1 MVGDNMQQLE
11 IKFFWPLTEQIPLDL
26 DYADC
31 EAPKLSAV
39 KLYSNYAIRNIND
52 ITTTFVASNLSIV
65 IIEECRKALHPELR
79 DMISR
84 GQAFDLIKKHF
95 GIKEDE

>member
-11 IKFFWPLTEQIPLDL
+11 IQFFWPLTEQIPLDL

-52 ITTTFVASNLSIV
+52 ITTTFVASNLSIDVDTTV
-65 IIEECRKALHPELR
+65 IKTKDEPPFYRKMLYK
-79 DMISR
+79 MM
-84 GQAFDLIKKHF
+84 
-95 GIKEDE
+95 GIKWEKK

>member
-1 MVGDNMQQLE
+1 M
-11 IKFFWPLTEQIPLDL
+11 
-26 DYADC
+26 
-31 EAPKLSAV
+31 
-39 KLYSNYAIRNIND
+39 NYAKYIEEY
-52 ITTTFVASNLSIV
+52 TEM

>member
-1 MVGDNMQQLE
+1 MSDT
-11 IKFFWPLTEQIPLDL
+11 KFMEEYTEM
-26 DYADC
+26 
-31 EAPKLSAV
+31 
-39 KLYSNYAIRNIND
+39 
-52 ITTTFVASNLSIV
+52 

-95 GIKEDE
+95 EKSFFIQATGLKIYRKTFQSVNFRWLNFQDCTLKISPFSV

>member
-1 MVGDNMQQLE
+1 MGEKMNDAKYME
-11 IKFFWPLTEQIPLDL
+11 EYTEM
-26 DYADC
+26 
-31 EAPKLSAV
+31 
-39 KLYSNYAIRNIND
+39 
-52 ITTTFVASNLSIV
+52 

>member
-1 MVGDNMQQLE
+1 L
-11 IKFFWPLTEQIPLDL
+11 
-26 DYADC
+26 
-31 EAPKLSAV
+31 
-39 KLYSNYAIRNIND
+39 
-52 ITTTFVASNLSIV
+52 

>member
-1 MVGDNMQQLE
+1 MFGLRHTTGEKMSDAKYIE
-11 IKFFWPLTEQIPLDL
+11 EYTEM
-26 DYADC
+26 
-31 EAPKLSAV
+31 
-39 KLYSNYAIRNIND
+39 
-52 ITTTFVASNLSIV
+52 

>member
-1 MVGDNMQQLE
+1 MFGLRHTTGEKMNDAKYME
-11 IKFFWPLTEQIPLDL
+11 EYTEM
-26 DYADC
+26 
-31 EAPKLSAV
+31 
-39 KLYSNYAIRNIND
+39 
-52 ITTTFVASNLSIV
+52 